1 MARGPCKPGAAQMAK
16 ESENKAICLFLFLD
30 VNVYESKWISSIG
43 NVIVYSLGLCSRN
56 VL

>member
-1 MARGPCKPGAAQMAK
+1 MA
-16 ESENKAICLFLFLD
+16 EEFENKAICLFLFLD